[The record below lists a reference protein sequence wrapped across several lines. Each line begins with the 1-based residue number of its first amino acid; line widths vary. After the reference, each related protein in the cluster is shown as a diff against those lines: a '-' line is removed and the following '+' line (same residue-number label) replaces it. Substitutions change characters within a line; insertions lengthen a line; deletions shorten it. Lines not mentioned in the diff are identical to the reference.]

1 MQKRKNSFSLKRL
14 LLLFLVF
21 YGVITLIPLG
31 AWGVSRIKGPSEKK
45 DPVRSPAEAEGEPS
59 APSNTQIPEFLD
71 AGSRNIGAKNAQDSF
86 LIYDAAQSRLFD
98 VSVEEFL
105 PAALAC
111 EMDLS
116 APKEALKA
124 QAVAI
129 FTLYRWK
136 QENEEKVQGAD
147 FACDSENWLVY
158 VTKEQMR
165 QRWGE
170 DFEEYYRLLQQV
182 CKETAGELLTWE
194 GKPICACYF
203 AIGAG
208 STETAGNIWEED
220 LPYLKAVASPGD
232 LLCDGFL
239 TTVDIPF
246 EELISKLTGAFPER
260 ALDSTLSK
268 EDWFQRE
275 KRTPRGYLQ
284 SLSVM
289 GADFT
294 GAELRDALSLR
305 STNFQV
311 ALTEEGF
318 HFTVK
323 GWGHGV
329 GMSQAGAIFLAKQG
343 ADYREILAHYYP
355 GSTLLSAV

>member
-1 MQKRKNSFSLKRL
+1 MQKHEIKGSLKHL
-14 LLLFLVF
+14 LLLFLAF
-21 YGVITLIPLG
+21 YGIITLIPLG
-31 AWGVSRIKGPSEKK
+31 AWGISHLKGSEEAGSSPS
-45 DPVRSPAEAEGEPS
+45 SS
-59 APSNTQIPEFLD
+59 APESAEKEETLPSIPGFLD
-71 AGSRNIGAKNAQDSF
+71 TESPTFSSKDSF
-86 LIYDAAQSRLFD
+86 VLYDAARGELFEVPAD
-98 VSVEEFL
+98 EFL

-116 APKEALKA
+116 APREALKA

-129 FTLYRWK
+129 STLYRWK
-136 QENEEKVQGAD
+136 RENEEKVQGAD

-158 VTKEQMR
+158 VTEEQMR
-165 QRWGE
+165 ERWGE
-170 DFEEYYRLLQQV
+170 DFAEYYGLLRQV
-182 CKETAGELLTWE
+182 CEETKDELLTWE
-194 GKPICACYF
+194 KKPICACYF